1 MEEVYKWRYIMDH
14 QKIFATNL
22 FILDDFLP
30 QITTAEKYIVDG
42 MKKYISDLW
51 VDRKYDENWQ
61 TKSADLHK
69 KKEFKYFTESVI
81 GVSKKIINTLD
92 YNVKDIAITDM
103 WANVLKDQ
111 EHHPTHT
118 HSNNFLSGTYYLQS
132 DQKASIVFHDPR
144 PAADVIVPRKK
155 ETTLNNSSLL
165 SYASKQNRAVIFPS
179 WLPHWVQQ
187 NKSKTK
193 RISIAWNIQ
202 IKGQVGEHHE
212 FQSATI

>member
-1 MEEVYKWRYIMDH
+1 MDH
-14 QKIFATNL
+14 QKIFYTNL
-22 FILDDFLP
+22 FVIDDFIP
-30 QITTAEKYIVDG
+30 TATNAEKERIEG

-51 VDRKYDENWQ
+51 SKRDYDDNWQ
-61 TKSADLHK
+61 TKSANLHK
-69 KKEFKYFTESVI
+69 QNEFKFFADLIILT
-81 GVSKKIINTLD
+81 SKRIIEQLD
-92 YNVKDIAITDM
+92 YKVEDITITDM
-103 WANVLKDQ
+103 WANVLKDT
-111 EHHPTHT
+111 EHHPMHT

-144 PAADVIVPRKK
+144 PAADVLVPRKK
-155 ETTLNNSSLL
+155 QTTLNNSSLL

-187 NKSKTK
+187 NKSKSK

>member
-1 MEEVYKWRYIMDH
+1 MDH
-14 QKIFATNL
+14 QKIFYTNL
-22 FILDDFLP
+22 FVIDDFIP
-30 QITTAEKYIVDG
+30 TATNAEKERIEG

-51 VDRKYDENWQ
+51 SKRDYDDNWQ
-61 TKSADLHK
+61 TKSANLHK
-69 KKEFKYFTESVI
+69 QKEFKFFADLIILT
-81 GVSKKIINTLD
+81 SKRIIEQLD
-92 YNVKDIAITDM
+92 YKVEDITITDM
-103 WANVLKDQ
+103 WANVLKDT
-111 EHHPTHT
+111 EHHPMHT

-155 ETTLNNSSLL
+155 QTTLNNSSLL

>member
-1 MEEVYKWRYIMDH
+1 MDH
-14 QKIFATNL
+14 QKIFYTNL
-22 FILDDFLP
+22 FVIDDFIP
-30 QITTAEKYIVDG
+30 TATNAEKERIEG

-51 VDRKYDENWQ
+51 SKRDYDDNWQ
-61 TKSADLHK
+61 TKSANLHK
-69 KKEFKYFTESVI
+69 QKEFKFFADLIILT
-81 GVSKKIINTLD
+81 SKRIIEQLD
-92 YNVKDIAITDM
+92 YKVEDITITDM
-103 WANVLKDQ
+103 WANVLKDT
-111 EHHPTHT
+111 EHHPMHT

-144 PAADVIVPRKK
+144 PAADVLVPRKK
-155 ETTLNNSSLL
+155 QTTLNNSSLL

>member
-1 MEEVYKWRYIMDH
+1 MDH
-14 QKIFATNL
+14 QKIFYTNL
-22 FILDDFLP
+22 FVIDDFIP
-30 QITTAEKYIVDG
+30 TATNAEKERIEG

-51 VDRKYDENWQ
+51 SKRDYDDNWQ
-61 TKSADLHK
+61 TKSANLHK
-69 KKEFKYFTESVI
+69 QKEFNFFADLIILT
-81 GVSKKIINTLD
+81 SKRIIEQLD
-92 YNVKDIAITDM
+92 YKVEDITITDM
-103 WANVLKDQ
+103 WANVLKDT
-111 EHHPTHT
+111 EHHPMHT

-155 ETTLNNSSLL
+155 EPTLNNSSLL

>member
-1 MEEVYKWRYIMDH
+1 MEH
-14 QKIFATNL
+14 QKIFYTNL
-22 FILDDFLP
+22 FLLDDFVP
-30 QITTAEKYIVDG
+30 QVTSTEKQIVNN
-42 MKKYISDLW
+42 MRKYISDLW
-51 VDRKYDENWQ
+51 ANREYDNNWQ

-69 KKEFKYFTESVI
+69 QKELKSFASLVLTTT
-81 GVSKKIINTLD
+81 KKIIDTLD
-92 YNVKDIAITDM
+92 YDVEDIMITDM
-103 WANVLKDQ
+103 WANVLKDS
-111 EHHPTHT
+111 EYHPMHT

-144 PAADVIVPRKK
+144 PAADVLVPRKK
-155 ETTLNNSSLL
+155 QTTLNNSSLL

-202 IKGQVGEHHE
+202 VKGQVGEHHE

>member
-1 MEEVYKWRYIMDH
+1 MDH
-14 QKIFATNL
+14 QKIFATNM

-30 QITTAEKYIVDG
+30 QVTTAEKYIVDG

-81 GVSKKIINTLD
+81 AVSKKIIINTLG

-103 WANVLKDQ
+103 WANVLKGQ

-132 DQKASIVFHDPR
+132 DQRASIVFHDPR
-144 PAADVIVPRKK
+144 PAADVIVPRRKYK
-155 ETTLNNSSLL
+155 TVDNSSVLQ
-165 SYASKQNRAVIFPS
+165 YASRQNRAIIFPS

-187 NKSKTK
+187 NKSKHK

-202 IKGQVGEHHE
+202 VKGQLGEHHE
-212 FQSATI
+212 FQSADF

>member
-1 MEEVYKWRYIMDH
+1 MDH
-14 QKIFATNL
+14 QKIFYTNL
-22 FILDDFLP
+22 FVIDDFIP
-30 QITTAEKYIVDG
+30 TATNAEKERIEG

-51 VDRKYDENWQ
+51 SKRDYDDNWQ
-61 TKSADLHK
+61 TKSANLHK
-69 KKEFKYFTESVI
+69 QKEFKFFADLIILT
-81 GVSKKIINTLD
+81 SKRIIEQLD
-92 YNVKDIAITDM
+92 YKVEDITITDM
-103 WANVLKDQ
+103 WANVLKDT
-111 EHHPTHT
+111 EHHPMHT

-187 NKSKTK
+187 NKSKNK
-193 RISIAWNIQ
+193 RISIAWNMQ
-202 IKGQVGEHHE
+202 VKGQVGEHDE
-212 FQSATI
+212 FQSANF

>member
-1 MEEVYKWRYIMDH
+1 MDH
-14 QKIFATNL
+14 QKIFYTNL
-22 FILDDFLP
+22 FVIDDFIP
-30 QITTAEKYIVDG
+30 TATNAEKERIEG

-51 VDRKYDENWQ
+51 SKRDYDDNWQ
-61 TKSADLHK
+61 TKSANLHK
-69 KKEFKYFTESVI
+69 QKEFNFFADLIILT
-81 GVSKKIINTLD
+81 SKRIIEQLD
-92 YNVKDIAITDM
+92 YKVEDITITDM
-103 WANVLKDQ
+103 WANVLKDT
-111 EHHPTHT
+111 EHHPMHT

>member
-1 MEEVYKWRYIMDH
+1 MDH
-14 QKIFATNL
+14 QKIFYTNL
-22 FILDDFLP
+22 FVIDDFIP
-30 QITTAEKYIVDG
+30 TATNAEKERIEG

-51 VDRKYDENWQ
+51 SKRDYDDNWQ
-61 TKSADLHK
+61 TKSANLHK
-69 KKEFKYFTESVI
+69 QKEVKFFADLIILT
-81 GVSKKIINTLD
+81 SKRIIEQLD
-92 YNVKDIAITDM
+92 YKVEDITITDM
-103 WANVLKDQ
+103 WANVLKDT
-111 EHHPTHT
+111 EHHPMHT